1 MVGVNAGAETAAE
14 DQVAADALVAAAK
27 AKMAAVMLAAYDI
40 TASSTSMVEVRESK
54 KLVKEGD
61 SSTVHI
67 DKR

>member
-1 MVGVNAGAETAAE
+1 M
-14 DQVAADALVAAAK
+14 AADALVAAAK